1 MTGDVP
7 NGPPD
12 AERSV
17 DTERVLGRA
26 GDVSSAA
33 GAPAVSRPVADGG
46 RPPDALF
53 ESFPDPLVAY
63 TCEREAGA
71 DGKSSATGSSG
82 QIVVDAVNPAF
93 ETAFEIAATEITGT
107 ALDELV
113 LPRVAVSG
121 TEGDEPSAEP
131 EETGTA
137 ASTTT
142 AASVLNRTRGS
153 EGASVSLRHESDDG
167 TCYFRVRTVTTSHDE
182 GYLLFTD
189 VTEGERRRRDLATTV
204 VRLERI
210 ASVVSHDL
218 RNPLEVAK
226 IRLEAAQDTGDAVHF
241 EKLEGALD
249 RIEHLVRDVLTIG
262 GGDVDPTGTVAIR
275 DVAEAAWETVDTADA
290 TLVTAASLPTVRG
303 DADHL
308 QRLFENL
315 FRNAVEHGSTG
326 NRAAERPGDRAEH
339 GSASSRVTPDD
350 SVEHGSTG
358 TRTAR
363 QSGDATER
371 GGRAVTV
378 RVEPLENGFRVDDD
392 GPGIPPELH
401 DRAFEAGTSTVSGNR
416 GLGLSI
422 VSQVARDHGWDV
434 SLAGD
439 TDGGARFEFTGV
451 EVVESGGG
459 SRVDDPAGST
469 EPERSDG
476 SNTTDDAD

>member
-315 FRNAVEHGSTG
+315 FRNAVEHGGET
-326 NRAAERPGDRAEH
+326 
-339 GSASSRVTPDD
+339 
-350 SVEHGSTG
+350 
-358 TRTAR
+358 
-363 QSGDATER
+363 
-371 GGRAVTV
+371 VTV
-378 RVEPLENGFRVDDD
+378 TVGPVSDGPGFIVADD
-392 GPGIPPELH
+392 GPGIADDE
-401 DRAFEAGTSTVSGNR
+401 RERVFESGYTTADDGTGF
-416 GLGLSI
+416 GLAI
-422 VSQVARDHGWDV
+422 VREIAEGHGWTPDLTA
-434 SLAGD
+434 SES
-439 TDGGARFEFTGV
+439 GGARFEF
-451 EVVESGGG
+451 
-459 SRVDDPAGST
+459 RFD
-469 EPERSDG
+469 
-476 SNTTDDAD
+476 

>member
-1 MTGDVP
+1 MGGVP
-7 NGPPD
+7 NDPPD
-12 AERSV
+12 VERSV
-17 DTERVLGRA
+17 DTERVLERA
-26 GDVSSAA
+26 RDVSPAA

-53 ESFPDPLVAY
+53 ESFPDPLLAY
-63 TCEREAGA
+63 TCERETGT
-71 DGKSSATGSSG
+71 DEQSNATGSAG
-82 QIVVDAVNPAF
+82 RIVVDTVNPAF
-93 ETAFEIAATEITGT
+93 ETTFEIAATEIAGT
-107 ALDELV
+107 PLDELI
-113 LPRVAVSG
+113 LPRTAVSD
-121 TEGDEPSAEP
+121 TERDEPTAEP
-131 EETGTA
+131 GETETA
-137 ASTTT
+137 AGTTT
-142 AASVLNRTRGS
+142 VASVLNRTRGS
-153 EGASVSLRHESDDG
+153 GRAGVGLRHESDDE

-182 GYLLFTD
+182 EYLLFTD

-204 VRLERI
+204 ARLERI

-241 EKLEGALD
+241 EKLEDALD

-262 GGDVDPTGTVAIR
+262 GGGVDPTGTVAIR

-315 FRNAVEHGSTG
+315 FRNAVEHGST
-326 NRAAERPGDRAEH
+326 
-339 GSASSRVTPDD
+339 D
-350 SVEHGSTG
+350 S
-358 TRTAR
+358 RTAR

-371 GGRAVTV
+371 GGRVVTV
-378 RVEPLENGFRVDDD
+378 RVEPLENGFLVDDD
-392 GPGIPPELH
+392 GPGVPPELR

-434 SLAGD
+434 SLAVN

-451 EVVESGGG
+451 EVVENAGGG
-459 SRVDDPAGST
+459 HVDEPAGSN
-469 EPERSDG
+469 EPERSDE
-476 SNTTDDAD
+476 SNTTDDTD